1 MKSLLFKKISLS
13 SDHAGFNLKEII
25 KKKLIRK
32 KIKVIDLGPKKNN
45 SVEGFMTDVKAVAD
59 MHISIT
65 PLHLDLTH
73 VGSLKSL
80 KKTIKQ

>member
-1 MKSLLFKKISLS
+1 MIFDFL
-13 SDHAGFNLKEII
+13 
-25 KKKLIRK
+25 KKLGFVEKLNIE
-32 KIKVIDLGPKKNN
+32 LHEAEEPLANPNN
-45 SVEGFMTDVKAVAD
+45 WGKHETTRIGFG
-59 MHISIT
+59 HSFSIT

>member
-1 MKSLLFKKISLS
+1 MS
-13 SDHAGFNLKEII
+13 EIPPASN
-25 KKKLIRK
+25 
-32 KIKVIDLGPKKNN
+32 D

-73 VGSLKSL
+73 AGSLESL
-80 KKTIKQ
+80 KKGIKQ